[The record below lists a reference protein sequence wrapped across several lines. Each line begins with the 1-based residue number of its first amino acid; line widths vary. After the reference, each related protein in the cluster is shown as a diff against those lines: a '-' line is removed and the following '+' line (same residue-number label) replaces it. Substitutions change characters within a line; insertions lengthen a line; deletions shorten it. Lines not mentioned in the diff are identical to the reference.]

1 MSHFSKNTCGW
12 SVVSGFGGGF
22 RLEINIIAG
31 DEPSGSMP
39 IPCRSNIRP
48 QNVAHRIIFFT
59 VRRSRQARAGSAG
72 GVLFMNRALEVMI
85 AGILIVFTCPLMI
98 VVALAIKLDS
108 PGPVLSRI
116 NALGHSRA
124 NRADILKFRTTVY
137 EPEILGRSPRRTRVG
152 QFLYLT
158 RIDDLPQLFN
168 ILRGDLS
175 LMSLSGA

>member
-1 MSHFSKNTCGW
+1 
-12 SVVSGFGGGF
+12 
-22 RLEINIIAG
+22 
-31 DEPSGSMP
+31 
-39 IPCRSNIRP
+39 
-48 QNVAHRIIFFT
+48 
-59 VRRSRQARAGSAG
+59 
-72 GVLFMNRALEVMI
+72 MNRALEVMI